1 MELQRGCGW
10 TAKKNSQ
17 GKFEWFRGYKF
28 HFLTDDNGCIAAYEI
43 ARANVADSSVS
54 IALKKKCPLTYA
66 STVEDKGYDS
76 FKLSN
81 YADDTGHVAIIDRR
95 NDTNCSK
102 MTPFH
107 REVYKTRTTVERSN
121 GELKEC
127 FLPKD
132 LIENQQ

>member
-1 MELQRGCGW
+1 M
-10 TAKKNSQ
+10 
-17 GKFEWFRGYKF
+17 
-28 HFLTDDNGCIAAYEI
+28 
-43 ARANVADSSVS
+43 
-54 IALKKKCPLTYA
+54 
-66 STVEDKGYDS
+66 
-76 FKLSN
+76 
-81 YADDTGHVAIIDRR
+81 
-95 NDTNCSK
+95 NCSK